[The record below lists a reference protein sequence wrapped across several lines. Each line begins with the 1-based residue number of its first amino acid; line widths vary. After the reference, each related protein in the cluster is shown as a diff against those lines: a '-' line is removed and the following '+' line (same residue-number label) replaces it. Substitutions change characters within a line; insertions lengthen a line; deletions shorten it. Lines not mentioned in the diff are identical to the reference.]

1 MFVILIFLV
10 VIVIFIFLNL
20 RSKKIIRE
28 SSPKIRKISEV
39 QNSSYQGQLKA
50 RDKDI
55 STKTINK
62 TINPKNNGYLSGPI
76 EKYYLTLPLESN
88 SKGKDPQKK
97 LTEAVE
103 HKKNENWEM
112 AFKALHEAYERMKY
126 SEIDYGIDKFLR
138 LPMYLHAAGKKDIAW
153 KILNNYLRGEYPI
166 IKGEKNLFQQVM
178 DQLEIKDKMR
188 VVLEREKKFTQSLLF
203 FCEVQYLNIQNLK
216 EISKWDFDSRETKSF
231 HKKRLAEASSLKKIT
246 ELLKPKLKKAN
257 LSGQEEKIAKLILR
271 IFKKNINPIIGTNE
285 VRNSVTEIIKNSLS

>member
-20 RSKKIIRE
+20 RSKKIRKK
-28 SSPKIRKISEV
+28 SPPITRKISKV

-50 RDKDI
+50 SNKDL
-55 STKTINK
+55 STKTISK
-62 TINPKNNGYLSGPI
+62 KVKPKNNGYLSGRI

-153 KILNNYLRGEYPI
+153 KILNNYLRGEYPV
-166 IKGEKNLFQQVM
+166 IKGEKNLSQQVL

-231 HKKRLAEASSLKKIT
+231 HKKRLAESSSLKKIT

-257 LSGQEEKIAKLILR
+257 LSGQEDKIAKQILR
-271 IFKKNINPIIGTNE
+271 IFKKNINPIVGTNE

>member
-1 MFVILIFLV
+1 
-10 VIVIFIFLNL
+10 
-20 RSKKIIRE
+20 
-28 SSPKIRKISEV
+28 
-39 QNSSYQGQLKA
+39 
-50 RDKDI
+50 
-55 STKTINK
+55 
-62 TINPKNNGYLSGPI
+62 
-76 EKYYLTLPLESN
+76 
-88 SKGKDPQKK
+88 
-97 LTEAVE
+97 
-103 HKKNENWEM
+103 
-112 AFKALHEAYERMKY
+112 MKY

-166 IKGEKNLFQQVM
+166 IRGEKNLFQQVM

>member
-1 MFVILIFLV
+1 MFVTLIFLV

-20 RSKKIIRE
+20 RAKKISRKSPPIIRE
-28 SSPKIRKISEV
+28 ISKV

-50 RDKDI
+50 SNKDL
-55 STKTINK
+55 STKTISK
-62 TINPKNNGYLSGPI
+62 KVKPKNNGYLSGRI

-153 KILNNYLRGEYPI
+153 KILNNYLRGEYPV
-166 IKGEKNLFQQVM
+166 IKGEKYG
-178 DQLEIKDKMR
+178 
-188 VVLEREKKFTQSLLF
+188 S
-203 FCEVQYLNIQNLK
+203 
-216 EISKWDFDSRETKSF
+216 TK
-231 HKKRLAEASSLKKIT
+231 R
-246 ELLKPKLKKAN
+246 
-257 LSGQEEKIAKLILR
+257 
-271 IFKKNINPIIGTNE
+271 
-285 VRNSVTEIIKNSLS
+285 

>member
-20 RSKKIIRE
+20 RSKKIRKK
-28 SSPKIRKISEV
+28 SPPITRKISKV

-50 RDKDI
+50 SNKDL
-55 STKTINK
+55 STKTISK
-62 TINPKNNGYLSGPI
+62 KVKPKNNGYLSGRI

-126 SEIDYGIDKFLR
+126 SEIDYGIDTFLR
-138 LPMYLHAAGKKDIAW
+138 LPMYLYAAGKKDIAW

-166 IKGEKNLFQQVM
+166 IKGEKNLFQQVS
-178 DQLEIKDKMR
+178 DQLKIKDKMR
-188 VVLEREKKFTQSLLF
+188 AVLEREKKFTQSLPF
-203 FCEVQYLNIQNLK
+203 FCEVQYLYIQNLK
-216 EISKWDFDSRETKSF
+216 EISKWEFNSKETKSS

-246 ELLKPKLKKAN
+246 ELLKPKLKKAKI
-257 LSGQEEKIAKLILR
+257 SGQEEKIAKQILS
-271 IFKKNINPIIGTNE
+271 IFKKNINPIVGTNE